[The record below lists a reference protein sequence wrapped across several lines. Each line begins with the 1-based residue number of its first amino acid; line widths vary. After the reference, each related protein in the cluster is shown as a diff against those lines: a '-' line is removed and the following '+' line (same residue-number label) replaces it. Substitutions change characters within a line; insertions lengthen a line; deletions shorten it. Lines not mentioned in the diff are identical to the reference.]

1 MRSSHTITLFS
12 ERPEVVQRPSSFL
25 ISIVAHGGLAA
36 LVAFGVV
43 APPRM
48 KEQLPKDRL
57 SMRHLDLRAP
67 EPLRRRAAEEG
78 VGYPGPQADTHSP
91 KLDQSASARQTAPAV
106 LKFQTLLQPDLPS
119 PIALPEPVP
128 VPSLLIWNS
137 RQAEVKTIVL
147 PQPSKPTAA
156 EVAPSL
162 EAPNAE
168 ANLADVRISATEMT
182 TEKLPMFPSNTSPVV
197 VHGPDLPQQIP
208 ATTSAGTGQPTPA
221 AVLSLSDL
229 RMTGGT
235 VFLPPGNE
243 SANATSAGVPTPG
256 KDSSPP
262 GNGSSSGKAGGTGAD
277 QGGGGANG
285 GKTGSDRGSDTG
297 SGFDGRPKTVHIAA
311 AHDGQFG
318 AVVVGDSLGD
328 KYPEASELWTG
339 RLVYTV
345 YLHLGLAKSWILQY
359 SLPHREFIAAG
370 GNATRIEAPWPFDI
384 MRPDFPAGAID
395 ADVLIVHG
403 FVNTDGRFEDLKVV
417 FPPQLGQA
425 QFLLDALKQWEF
437 RPAKQDGQAAR
448 VEVVLIVPEETE

>member
-12 ERPEVVQRPSSFL
+12 ERPELVQPPSSFL
-25 ISIVAHGGLAA
+25 ISILAHGGLAA
-36 LVAFGVV
+36 LVALGVV

-48 KEQLPKDRL
+48 KELPKDRL

-78 VGYPGPQADTHSP
+78 VGYPGPQSDTHSP
-91 KLDQSASARQTAPAV
+91 QLDRSASARQMAPAV

-137 RQAEVKTIVL
+137 QHTVVKTIVP
-147 PQPSKPTAA
+147 PQPSKPVAA
-156 EVAPSL
+156 EVRPSL
-162 EAPNAE
+162 ETPNTE
-168 ANLADVRISATEMT
+168 VTVADIRISATEMST
-182 TEKLPMFPSNTSPVV
+182 MKLPVLPSNTSPVV

-243 SANATSAGVPTPG
+243 SANSTSAGGLTPG
-256 KDSSPP
+256 KDSAQP
-262 GNGSSSGKAGGTGAD
+262 GNGNSSGKAGGTGAD

-285 GKTGSDRGSDTG
+285 GKTGSDQGYDTG
-297 SGFDGRPKTVHIAA
+297 SGFGGRPKTVHIAV

-328 KYPEASELWTG
+328 KYPEASALWSG

-359 SLPHREFIAAG
+359 SLPHSEDAAAS
-370 GNATRIEAPWPFDI
+370 GNATRVEAPWPFDI

-403 FVNTDGRFEDLKVV
+403 FVNKDGRFEDLKVI